1 MKDLSKLLLV
11 CISLSCLTNCFSQDV
26 KISNKE
32 DLFKNCMATF
42 ADEVKCSSFLEKSE
56 QDLLTEQE
64 IKRKQ
69 REALNQEQLAGL
81 KIRDDI
87 KDALQS
93 KSKKFAIAYLGEPDL
108 VHSGGDQRE
117 YLIYNRPISKYA
129 PSSDPDDQITVILR
143 RGKVERVNH
152 VPPEG
157 VETGFSMK
165 KLMQNKEV
173 RIKSTQEKDS
183 DSKPTEVK

>member
-1 MKDLSKLLLV
+1 MKDLSKILLLG
-11 CISLSCLTNCFSQDV
+11 ISLSYLTNCFSQDV

-42 ADEVKCSSFLEKSE
+42 ADEVKCASFLEKSE

-69 REALNQEQLAGL
+69 REELSQEQLAGL

-87 KDALQS
+87 KAALQS
-93 KSKKFAIAYLGEPDL
+93 KSKKYAIAYLGEPDL
-108 VHSGGDQRE
+108 IHSGGDQRE

-129 PSSDPDDQITVILR
+129 PASDPDDQITVILR

-152 VPPEG
+152 IAPDG

-165 KLMQNKEV
+165 KLMQNKEA
-173 RIKSTQEKDS
+173 RSNSKQESETQIAK
-183 DSKPTEVK
+183 